1 MIHVYIAKRDE
12 NNTTSSIK
20 LLEYTY
26 FLENHKKIDIS
37 KIYKNSYGKPYYDD
51 AFYYNISHSKHFI
64 VIACSQSEVG
74 IDIEEERTLSIDISR
89 KIMTQDET
97 IIDHNIL
104 NNWVIKEA
112 YSKYLGMGFCYDF
125 RKIPSNQLLN
135 DSKLKKI
142 SDPSFICYVYGEG
155 DISKVEYVNL
165 I

>member
-1 MIHVYIAKRDE
+1 
-12 NNTTSSIK
+12 
-20 LLEYTY
+20 
-26 FLENHKKIDIS
+26 
-37 KIYKNSYGKPYYDD
+37 
-51 AFYYNISHSKHFI
+51 
-64 VIACSQSEVG
+64 
-74 IDIEEERTLSIDISR
+74 
-89 KIMTQDET
+89 MTQDET